1 VEEWIKLIQEAK
13 AVGITLE
20 EIREYIENN
29 TRESDQDE

>member
-20 EIREYIENN
+20 EIREYIESN

>member
-1 VEEWIKLIQEAK
+1 VEEWIRLIQEAK

-20 EIREYIENN
+20 EIREYIESN